1 MDSVSARPAVA
12 APPPPTPQEA
22 QGGTAKTE
30 LLPAKTVSRSEAG
43 QRAGTSGGDDGQARL
58 AGSRT
63 ANANSSLSLDAE
75 TQTVILK
82 KTDSDTGEVLA
93 QYPNDAQLGLRTYA
107 RELTGPEPAYEA
119 VA

>member
-22 QGGTAKTE
+22 QRGNARTE
-30 LLPAKTVSRSEAG
+30 LLPAKAVTRSEAG
-43 QRAGTSGGDDGQARL
+43 GRANGQDSAAAATQPR
-58 AGSRT
+58 AASAT
-63 ANANSSLSLDAE
+63 KSLSLDAE
-75 TQTVILK
+75 TQTVILR
-82 KTDSDTGEVLA
+82 KTDTDTGEVLA

-107 RELTGPEPAYEA
+107 RELTAQESAYEA